1 MKNVFL
7 LCALLTLLVAG
18 PAQAQNRAKYNGW
31 LQYTGTYSLNQRFD
45 INLGA
50 QYRAYSGLT
59 DKRLLLGLVNLQY
72 NLKSLPMSVAAG
84 YMYLQLQPYSNA
96 EQTEKFDNRENRL
109 YQQVIVNNKL
119 NRARLL
125 HRYRIEER
133 WTAAGFRL
141 RFRYL
146 ASLRLPLGPKDQ
158 ANPKW
163 YATIKDEIRLSDQPN
178 PFDSN
183 RVWGGVGYILNKHLG
198 GELLWMT
205 QFDGG
210 QNRSN
215 YVAFILRHDFGW
227 SADQPERRP
236 RFLPQ

>member
-1 MKNVFL
+1 MKKL
-7 LCALLTLLVAG
+7 LLFFACLLLLTTA
-18 PAQAQNRAKYNGW
+18 AQAQKNRAAYNGW
-31 LQYTGTYSLNQRFD
+31 LQYTGTYALNERFD
-45 INLGA
+45 LNLGA
-50 QYRAYSGLT
+50 QYRSYSGLT
-59 DKRLLLGLVNLQY
+59 DKRLLLGLGLLQY
-72 NLKSLPMSVAAG
+72 NLKSLPLSVGAG
-84 YMYLQLQPYSNA
+84 YMYLQLQPYTNA
-96 EQTEKFDNRENRL
+96 DQTEKADNRENRL
-109 YQQVIVNNKL
+109 YQQVISTQKF
-119 NRARLL
+119 NRARLI

-133 WTAAGFRL
+133 WTATGFRL

-146 ASLRLPLGPKDQ
+146 ASLRLPLGPKSDP
-158 ANPKW
+158 NPKW
-163 YATIKDEIRLSDQPN
+163 YLAIKDELRISNLTN

-183 RVWGGVGYILNKHLG
+183 RVWGGVGYILNKNLG

-227 SADQPERRP
+227 SADHPERRV

>member
-1 MKNVFL
+1 MKKALFL
-7 LCALLTLLVAG
+7 FALCSLLLG
-18 PAQAQNRAKYNGW
+18 GRAQAQRNRAAYNGW
-31 LQYTGTYSLNQRFD
+31 LQYTGTYSLNERFD
-45 INLGA
+45 LNLGV

-59 DKRLLLGLVNLQY
+59 DKRLLLGLGLLQY
-72 NLKSLPMSVAAG
+72 NFKNAPLSVGAG
-84 YMYLQLQPYSNA
+84 YMYLQLQPYTTA
-96 EQTEKFDNRENRL
+96 DQVEKFDNRENRF
-109 YQQVIVNNKL
+109 YQQVISTQKI
-119 NRARLL
+119 NRARLI

-146 ASLRLPLGPKDQ
+146 ASLRLPLGPKTNL
-158 ANPKW
+158 NPKW
-163 YATIKDEIRLSDQPN
+163 YLALKDEIR
-178 PFDSN
+178 
-183 RVWGGVGYILNKHLG
+183 ILNKNLG

-227 SADQPERRP
+227 SADHPERRV

>member
-1 MKNVFL
+1 MKKALVFFVL
-7 LCALLTLLVAG
+7 FLLVASSTL
-18 PAQAQNRAKYNGW
+18 QAQNRGKYNGW

-45 INLGA
+45 VNLGA
-50 QYRAYSGLT
+50 QYRAYSGLA
-59 DKRLLLGLVNLQY
+59 DKRLLLGLANLQY

-84 YMYLQLQPYSNA
+84 YMYLQLQPYSNP
-96 EQTEKFDNRENRL
+96 EETEKFDNRENRL

-119 NRARLL
+119 GRARLL

-133 WTAAGFRL
+133 WTSAGFRL

-146 ASLRLPLGPKDQ
+146 ASLRLPLGPKTLD
-158 ANPKW
+158 NPKW
-163 YATIKDEIRLSDQPN
+163 YATIKDEIRISDQEN

-183 RVWGGVGYILNKHLG
+183 RVWVGAGYILNKHLG

-205 QFDGG
+205 QFNGG
-210 QNRSN
+210 ADRAN

-227 SADQPERRP
+227 SADKPARRP